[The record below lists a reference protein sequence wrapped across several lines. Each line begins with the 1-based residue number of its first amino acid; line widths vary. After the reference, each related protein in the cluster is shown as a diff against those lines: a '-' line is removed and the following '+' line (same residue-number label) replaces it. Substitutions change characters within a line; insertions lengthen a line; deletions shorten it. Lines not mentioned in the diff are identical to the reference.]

1 MFRLDPLLLY
11 PRWSKVDML
20 AMSDTDSSTVNL
32 QQCVVC
38 VELTSS
44 GSSDPTKL
52 VEISAKLAD

>member
-1 MFRLDPLLLY
+1 
-11 PRWSKVDML
+11 ML